1 MTGVNRFGFAKYT
14 SGNEGAN
21 GGNNG
26 SNFDNFHNDETKLCQ
41 LGLVLS
47 VVIFVCQI
55 GTVVKIA
62 KKFWLISWN
71 AIKLFNRVFGGNGV
85 SFDGWDVFGL
95 LRRGIASGNHDGRG
109 KAIVGYLLY
118 WACPFSSG

>member
-1 MTGVNRFGFAKYT
+1 MTGVDRFGFTKYT

-26 SNFDNFHNDETKLCQ
+26 SDFDDFHSDETKLCQ

-55 GTVVKIA
+55 VTVVKIA
-62 KKFWLISWN
+62 KKFWLILWN
-71 AIKLFNRVFGGNGV
+71 AIE
-85 SFDGWDVFGL
+85 
-95 LRRGIASGNHDGRG
+95 
-109 KAIVGYLLY
+109 
-118 WACPFSSG
+118 